1 MLGISL
7 GCATI
12 PAVQAVDVRI
22 ASYNVYF
29 GIDTSSDRASLLP
42 GDDFAAVK
50 ASLERVQPDIVCFQE
65 LANED
70 QDAWLEMAAT
80 LGYPYY
86 AFASV
91 EGGTFAGSARLGI
104 WSKFPILASDEV
116 KETVVDPNAAEMTRW
131 PLHAV
136 IQVPGAL
143 NPFHVFSVHN
153 KSGTTV
159 KYERL
164 RRAFEILRTVNYIT
178 NMIAQY
184 PLDTEY
190 AVMGDFNDTI
200 EGDIGTSQTTNF
212 PKSYYDE
219 RLAAGSLG
227 ATYRAGSDIPWYTNA
242 NWLMPYRYYP
252 SERLAEVGMGVVD
265 AAHTGTNLTWTHYY
279 EVESSRYRL
288 DYILFSDEI
297 MNSVYGEP
305 QAEVYNS
312 EFDGVGV
319 GLPKYGSPP
328 ATNVSFDASDH
339 RMVFADFHLIDA
351 VPGVTPVGILSE
363 VVDPAVSTNANYV
376 EICNTGSSALDLT
389 GYTLALYLNGS
400 ATATSIALSGTIAG
414 GGTYVVAASTN
425 AFPSYWGGIPANLQA
440 GAIGLLNGN
449 DAVALRKPSG
459 SVSDVYGQIGA
470 TPGAW
475 GYTNGTAARK
485 VGVSDPLSTW
495 DSSEWTI
502 TAGTNASTPGWHQ
515 ALSNAE
521 AYVSAGPALDPSAPK
536 ATNAFAV
543 TVGITPN
550 MLASNVTAT
559 GLVRIAGGS
568 WIEAGMTNVSGS
580 SWRTPL
586 LSLAKEPGD
595 VLDYFVQ
602 YSFEGPEGFHTN
614 FSPTNSY
621 TFPVIGSS
629 ANIRPMFNEV
639 QANGNGTDTNDFIE
653 IIGPAGLDLTGY
665 RITHFNGSE
674 TDDGGLWTYTF
685 PAITVP
691 DDGITDSGG
700 NALGFVVVSQ
710 NSNNV
715 ANTDLQLPGTSLQAG
730 PDGLVLYDN
739 TGAILDAVVY
749 LATAGDTHDIGVDD
763 PATVSAEV
771 PAGSKTYLHN
781 VGADASTDNCP
792 QAPDNVLMATGTWYS
807 AAATPGALNSQQHNG
822 AIILSP
828 GDADLDGLLD
838 DVDNCPTTYNPTQ
851 TDTDGD
857 GIGDACDPDR
867 DGDGDLNTAD
877 NCPYNPN
884 ANQSD
889 IDADGLG
896 DECDPDAD
904 GDGIPNEDDPNPYY
918 TGTLEVDFEDSALKS
933 TYTDYTPIEIAGRM
947 WVLSNALVVST
958 SDVNDRISGARGAKL
973 RGTTGGIYLQG
984 ALTNGIGDFEFSYAR
999 YGTSAGTTIRA
1010 QYDAGAGWVTI
1021 STVSTLNVAALL
1033 ATSNTVNVVGPVN
1046 FRFTWTSA
1054 RANIY
1059 ANLDNIR
1066 ITSYT
1071 PPESGV
1077 AECALVA
1084 PVAAA
1089 FDGAAHPAEFTVTP
1103 AGIGYSVGY
1112 APTNPIGVGT
1122 YHATVTVPDSEYVV
1136 GGTFVYSNA
1145 VTITQ
1150 GMAAC
1155 EMAGAIATG
1164 YDGAVHT
1171 NLFTVTTGLAWSVS
1185 YAPTNPV
1192 EPGSYDAAVTVV
1204 GDSNYVGGV
1213 FAYSNAVVIT
1223 QAMAACALDAQILT
1237 NYDGAAHTNTFTV
1250 TPGLAWSVDYAPSN
1264 PPVDVGT
1271 YDATVTVAGDAHYV
1285 GVTNVYAAAVVIQ
1298 PAGGGELSIGAPF
1311 VLDFD
1316 SNGAPGATYGP
1327 QTNTLNPS
1335 NPAAWYINNGYRG
1348 NLSNDVKT
1356 ATNALRLR
1364 YIGAAAT
1371 SNGVLQSLTPFSNG
1385 IHSVAFNYAMY
1396 GADSAGTVALQT
1408 SPDGTNWTTFTNVV
1422 ADGIRTNFAAF
1433 SNTISVAGSA
1443 YLRLQLVAG
1452 GLENRVDIDDL
1463 VVMPYALGEAVVTL
1477 GNLTQVYDGTG
1488 KSVSVTTEPAGLA
1501 VGVTYNGSYAVP
1513 VGTGSYSVVASVTA
1527 PGYAG
1532 SASNTLVIAPIPVGV
1547 TLTDLE
1553 QVYDGTART
1562 VSALCLPDV
1571 AHALTYGGSAAAPTN
1586 AGSYTVVA
1594 AVTEPYH
1601 AGGATGTLVV
1611 AKAEGEVV
1619 FDGLLA
1625 VYDGTEKSP
1634 SYATVPA
1641 GLSASLTFNGSAA
1654 LPVTAGTYTVVGTL
1668 NAPNHVGAATDL
1680 FMVARA
1686 TDTITFGQTNHFY
1699 NGAPKAVTASSGSGA
1714 PVALTYNGSPTA
1726 PAEVGVYAVTGVVD
1740 AANWA
1745 ATGMAVLAISALVD
1759 AAPVFDPVGVQT
1771 AMVGMAMSFAVRAV
1785 GYPEPILAL
1794 AGTTATS
1801 GHGFVPATGELS
1813 YTPPLGDIG
1822 TRTFTF
1828 TASNSTGVA
1837 TQSVEVVVF
1846 SGVPGAPA
1854 SLWASATNVTHFT
1867 ASWGAVPGA
1876 ADYRIDV
1883 GPNADFQA
1891 VPAGGGLQTVFR
1903 ETMGSPTGTTLLT
1916 TYEAANGFDND
1927 AYTMSPGGTSR
1938 TGDVR
1943 ITNVSGGYADPA
1955 SNTASGGGNIFFSST
1970 SGDYGFAIAGIGATG
1985 YDYMLL
1991 SFGYRKEATTSNAAY
2006 VVQWS
2011 TNNGAEWNAVAISN
2025 MPADGAATGWSM
2037 VSNLYLPA
2045 AAVQTNLSL
2054 RWVKSG
2060 TNAMRIDDI
2069 LLQGYD
2075 STPGSPA
2082 YMPGY
2087 SNRTVSGTSVAVT
2100 GLTAGATYYFR
2111 VRAVAPGGTG
2121 PDSSVASVATRTG
2134 MPPVLDAISAQSVT
2148 VDLDFEYTLGVT
2160 TTEFDAVTFDCA
2172 SSVDEGTWGLD
2183 ANSGYF
2189 LFIPTSNQIGANVF
2203 TFTAADKDGTS
2214 APVAM
2219 TVTVHAASTPPILG
2233 PIPAQS
2239 ALVDSDFEYT
2249 VTATATDG
2257 DPILSYACTS
2267 TVDSATWDFDNG
2279 YLLFIPTPVQVG
2291 ANVFTFTATD
2301 KDGTS
2306 APVAMTVTVSAVA
2319 TPFEEWVAGKGQ
2331 DPGSSNYVAD
2341 ADYDGDGMTT
2351 FEEYLAD
2358 TDPALPGS
2366 VLMLTGTY
2374 VRASLSNATGQFRF
2388 TFPASTGRYYR
2399 LEYSTNLSS
2408 PLITSNLGWGVP
2420 GMAITNQT
2428 LGAWFGGIRALLNAP

>member
-1 MLGISL
+1 MNFTGRWVRALLGIAL
-7 GCATI
+7 GCVAI

-50 ASLERVQPDIVCFQE
+50 ASLLRVRPDIVCFQE

-70 QDAWLEMAAT
+70 KDAWLEMAAT

-86 AFASV
+86 AFSSV
-91 EGGTFAGSARLGI
+91 AGGTFAGSARLGI
-104 WSKFPILASDEV
+104 WSKYPILASAEV
-116 KETVVDPNAAEMTRW
+116 KETVVDTNAAEMTRW

-164 RRAFEILRTVNYIT
+164 RRAFEIYRTVNYIT
-178 NMIAQY
+178 NLLAHY

-227 ATYRAGSDIPWYTNA
+227 SSYRAGSDIPWYTNA

-252 SERLAEVGMGVVD
+252 SERLAAVGMGVVA

-297 MNSVYGEP
+297 LNSAYGEP

-312 EFDGVGV
+312 EHDGVGV
-319 GLPKYGSPP
+319 GLPKFGSPP
-328 ATNVSFDASDH
+328 ATNVTFDASDH

-400 ATATSIALSGTIAG
+400 TTATAIALSGTIAG
-414 GGTYVVAASTN
+414 GGTYVVAAATN
-425 AFPSYWGGIPANLQA
+425 AFPGYWGGVAANLQA

-470 TPGAW
+470 TPGPW
-475 GYTNGTAARK
+475 GYTNSMAVRK

-502 TAGTNASTPGWHQ
+502 TSGTNAATPGWHQ

-550 MLASNVTAT
+550 MLASNLSAT
-559 GLVRIAGGS
+559 GMVRIAGGS
-568 WIEAGMTNVSGS
+568 WIGAGMTNVSGS
-580 SWRTPL
+580 SWRTPML
-586 LSLAKEPGD
+586 NVSKEPGD

-602 YSFEGPEGFHTN
+602 YTYRGPEGFHTN
-614 FSPTNSY
+614 TSPTNSY

-629 ANIRPMFNEV
+629 ASIRPMFNEV
-639 QANGNGTDTNDFIE
+639 QANGNGADTNDFIE
-653 IIGPAGLDLTGY
+653 IIAPAGLDLTGY
-665 RITHFNGSE
+665 RITHYNGSE
-674 TDDGGLWTYTF
+674 SDDGGLWTYTF

-730 PDGLVLYDN
+730 PDGLVLYDD

-749 LATAGDTHDIGVDD
+749 LATASDTHDIGVDD
-763 PATVSAEV
+763 PATVSTNV
-771 PAGSKTYLHN
+771 PPGSKTYLHN
-781 VGADASTDNCP
+781 VGTDASTDNCP
-792 QAPDNVLMATGTWYS
+792 QAPDNILMATGTWYS
-807 AAATPGALNSQQHNG
+807 AAATPGALNSQQHSG
-822 AIILSP
+822 ALILSP

-838 DVDNCPTTYNPTQ
+838 DVDNCPTTFNPTQ

-857 GIGDACDPDR
+857 GIGDACDVDL
-867 DGDGDLNTAD
+867 DGDADLNAAD

-889 IDADGLG
+889 IDGDGLG

-904 GDGIPNEDDPNPYY
+904 GDGIPNEDDPDPYY
-918 TGTLEVDFEDSALKS
+918 TGTLEVDFEDSALKG
-933 TYTDYTPIEIAGRM
+933 TYTDYAPIEIAGRM

-984 ALTNGIGDFEFSYAR
+984 ALTNGIGDFRFDYAR
-999 YGTSAGTTIRA
+999 YGNSGAVNISA
-1010 QYDAGAGWVTI
+1010 QYNAGAGWVTF
-1021 STVSTLNVAALL
+1021 STASTLNVTTLL
-1033 ATSNTVNVVGPVN
+1033 TRSNTVNVVGPVN
-1046 FRFTWTSA
+1046 FRFTWTAAAGSTK
-1054 RANIY
+1054 Y

-1077 AECALVA
+1077 AECTLES
-1084 PVAAA
+1084 PISAA
-1089 FDGAAHPAEFTVTP
+1089 FDGAAHPADFAVTP
-1103 AGIGYSVGY
+1103 AGIGYSVSY
-1112 APTNPIGVGT
+1112 APTNPVGVGI
-1122 YHATVTVPDSEYVV
+1122 YRATVTVPDSEYVV

-1150 GMAAC
+1150 GMATCA
-1155 EMAGAIATG
+1155 MAGAIATG
-1164 YDGAVHT
+1164 YDGARHT
-1171 NLFTVTTGLAWSVS
+1171 NVFTVTTGLAWSVS

-1192 EPGSYDAAVTVV
+1192 EPGAYDAAVTVV

-1250 TPGLAWSVDYAPSN
+1250 TPGLAWSASYSPSH

-1271 YDATVTVAGDAHYV
+1271 YDATVTVVGDARHV

-1316 SNGAPGATYGP
+1316 GNGAPGATYGP

-1335 NPAAWYINNGYRG
+1335 NPAAWYLNNGYRG

-1408 SPDGTNWTTFTNVV
+1408 SADGTNWTTFTNVV
-1422 ADGIRTNFAAF
+1422 ANGIRTNFAAF
-1433 SNTISVAGSA
+1433 SNTITVAGSA
-1443 YLRLQLVAG
+1443 YLRLLMVAG
-1452 GLENRVDIDDL
+1452 GTENRVDIDDL

-1477 GNLTQVYDGTG
+1477 GNLVQVYDGTG

-1501 VGVTYNGSYAVP
+1501 VGLTYNGSYAVP
-1513 VGTGSYSVVASVTA
+1513 TSTGSYSVVASVTA

-1532 SASNTLVIAPIPVGV
+1532 SASNTMVIAPIPVGV

-1562 VSALCLPDV
+1562 VSAHCLPAV
-1571 AHALTYGGSAAAPTN
+1571 AYALTYGGSASAPTL
-1586 AGSYTVVA
+1586 AGSYTVA
-1594 AVTEPYH
+1594 ATVTEPYH

-1611 AKAEGEVV
+1611 AKADGEVL
-1619 FDGLLA
+1619 FDSLGA
-1625 VYDGTEKSP
+1625 VYDGAGKSP
-1634 SYATVPA
+1634 PVTTIPS
-1641 GLSASLTFNGSAA
+1641 GLAVDLAFNGSAA

-1668 NAPNHVGAATDL
+1668 NASNHAGAATDL
-1680 FMVARA
+1680 FVVARA
-1686 TDTITFGQTNHFY
+1686 TDTILFGQTNHFY
-1699 NGAPKAVTASSGSGA
+1699 TGAPKAATAVSGSGA
-1714 PVALTYNGSPTA
+1714 PVALTYNGSPTV

-1745 ATGMAVLAISALVD
+1745 ATGTAVLVISAPVA
-1759 AAPVFDPVGVQT
+1759 AAPVFDPAGVQT
-1771 AMVGMAMSFAVRAV
+1771 AMVGVAMSFTIRAV
-1785 GYPEPILAL
+1785 GYPEPTLAL

-1801 GHGFVPATGELS
+1801 GHGFIPATGELS

-1822 TRTFTF
+1822 TQAFTF
-1828 TASNSTGVA
+1828 IASNSAGVA
-1837 TQSVEVVVF
+1837 TQSVDVVVY

-1854 SLWASATNVTHFT
+1854 SIWASATNVTWFT
-1867 ASWGAVPGA
+1867 ASWSAVPGA
-1876 ADYRIDV
+1876 ADYRIDAS
-1883 GPNADFQA
+1883 PNADFQA
-1891 VPAGGGLQTVFR
+1891 VAGGGSLQTVFR
-1903 ETMGSPTGTTLLT
+1903 ETMGTPTGMTALT
-1916 TYEAANGFDND
+1916 VYEAANGFDND

-1943 ITNVSGGYADPA
+1943 ITNFSGGYADPA
-1955 SNTASGGGNIFFSST
+1955 SNTASGGGNIYFSST
-1970 SGDYGFAIAGIGATG
+1970 SGDYGFAIAGIGAAG
-1985 YDYMLL
+1985 YDYLLL
-1991 SFGYRKEATTSNAAY
+1991 SFGYRKEATTSNATYA
-2006 VVQWS
+2006 VQWS
-2011 TNNGAEWNAVAISN
+2011 TNGGAEWNAAAISN
-2025 MPADGAATGWSM
+2025 MPAEGAATGWSM

-2045 AAVQTNLSL
+2045 AAVHTNLSL

-2060 TNAMRIDDI
+2060 TTAMRIDDI
-2069 LLQGYD
+2069 LLRGYV
-2075 STPGSPA
+2075 STTGSPA

-2087 SNRTVSGTSVAVT
+2087 SNRTVAGTSVAVT
-2100 GLTAGATYYFR
+2100 GLTAGATYHFR

-2121 PDSSVASVATRTG
+2121 PDSSSASATTRTG
-2134 MPPVLDAISAQSVT
+2134 MPPVLGAIPAQAAV
-2148 VDLDFEYTLGVT
+2148 VDGDFEYTL
-2160 TTEFDAVTFDCA
+2160 
-2172 SSVDEGTWGLD
+2172 
-2183 ANSGYF
+2183 
-2189 LFIPTSNQIGANVF
+2189 
-2203 TFTAADKDGTS
+2203 
-2214 APVAM
+2214 
-2219 TVTVHAASTPPILG
+2219 
-2233 PIPAQS
+2233 
-2239 ALVDSDFEYT
+2239 
-2249 VTATATDG
+2249 TATATDG

-2267 TVDSATWDFDNG
+2267 AVDAATWDFDNG
-2279 YLLFIPTPVQVG
+2279 YLLFIPTAAQIG

-2301 KDGTS
+2301 KDGAS
-2306 APVAMTVTVSAVA
+2306 APEAMTVTVSAA
-2319 TPFEEWVAGKGQ
+2319 TTPFEDWVAGKGQ

-2366 VLMLTGTY
+2366 VLLLTGTY

-2399 LEYSTNLSS
+2399 LEYSTNLAS

-2428 LGAWFGGIRALLNAP
+2428 LGAWFGGIRALLTAP